1 MFLHKTDPVRAVRL
15 WMITLTV
22 AAMAAFSVPALAAN
36 AGIYSA
42 DGKVAIKGADAVA
55 YFTEGRPVYGK
66 AEFAYRWMGAEWRF
80 ASAANRD
87 KFKANP
93 GKYAPQ
99 YGGYCAYA
107 VSYGSLAKIEPEA
120 WKIVD
125 GKLYLNFNKSIQQRW
140 ERSQSKHIARADKN
154 WPGVLKK

>member
-1 MFLHKTDPVRAVRL
+1 MVHAVTDTASRTRLFLAA
-15 WMITLTV
+15 ITLAV
-22 AAMAAFSVPALAAN
+22 LSLLAAPALAAN
-36 AGIYSA
+36 SGIYTA
-42 DGKVAIKGADAVA
+42 DGKTAIKGADPVA
-55 YFTEGRPVYGK
+55 YFTQGRAVYGK
-66 AEFAYRWMGAEWRF
+66 AQFTHRWKGVEWRF

-93 GKYAPQ
+93 EKYAPK

-125 GKLYLNFNKSIQQRW
+125 GKLYLNFDKSIQRRW
-140 ERSQSKHIARADKN
+140 ERDQTKHIARADGN